1 MLLPRIIPCLL
12 LTKEG
17 LVKTVNFKNPTYI
30 GDPVNAVKIFNEKE
44 ADELCF
50 LDITATNEKREPN
63 YKVISE
69 IASECFMPLSYGG
82 GINNFEQAKK
92 KGITK
97 IICVSVN
104 DPNVMKAWG
113 ENQNVGNKI
122 FMAADPYCEFTKS
135 IGAVID
141 RTENG
146 LGVRSAR
153 YTMLAENNVIRK
165 IKLEEDASQCEISA
179 AKNFIK
185 EINSQYSFNN
195 KIIDDNW
202 LNAYSSQFPDR
213 ASCLGAINFP
223 LDALLNRIVPFIV
236 EGFKEGDFRG
246 LCSKPAILAYGM
258 QDKAIDPD
266 YAIRDFKAL
275 FPESKV
281 TKIQNAGH
289 YSQEDEPQ
297 ILIDLIKKFMKDNE
311 I

>member
-1 MLLPRIIPCLL
+1 MIS
-12 LTKEG
+12 
-17 LVKTVNFKNPTYI
+17 
-30 GDPVNAVKIFNEKE
+30 
-44 ADELCF
+44 ADETF
-50 LDITATNEKREPN
+50 EGTWPFAPKYFNGNGFQQHYVDEGSKTAET
-63 YKVISE
+63 
-69 IASECFMPLSYGG
+69 
-82 GINNFEQAKK
+82 
-92 KGITK
+92 
-97 IICVSVN
+97 IICLHGEPTWGYIYRNFIPQLSDKYRIVVPDMMGFGKSETPQNKEYTLKTHVEN
-104 DPNVMKAWG
+104 LDNLIKYLDLKNITFVGQDWGGPITGAYAIRNLDRVKGFILINTLFGYSKEERPKTLTPWFKWIKKHYEAGTLNGILGELSSTLLSVMKIP
-113 ENQNVGNKI
+113 N
-122 FMAADPYCEFTKS
+122 FT
-135 IGAVID
+135 
-141 RTENG
+141 
-146 LGVRSAR
+146 
-153 YTMLAENNVIRK
+153 
-165 IKLEEDASQCEISA
+165 
-179 AKNFIK
+179 
-185 EINSQYSFNN
+185 NN

-236 EGFKEGDFRG
+236 EGFKEGDIKG
-246 LCSKPAILAYGM
+246 LCSKPATLAYGM

>member
-1 MLLPRIIPCLL
+1 MIGAEETFEGTWPFAPKYFNGNGFQQHYVDEGSKTAETIICLHGEPTWGYIYRNFIPQLSDKYRIIVPDMMGFGKSETPQNKEYTLKTHVENLDNLIKYLDLKNITFVGQDWGGPITGAYAIRNLDRVKGFILINTLFGYSKEERPKTLTPWFKWIKKHYEAGTLNGILGELSSTLL
-12 LTKEG
+12 
-17 LVKTVNFKNPTYI
+17 
-30 GDPVNAVKIFNEKE
+30 
-44 ADELCF
+44 
-50 LDITATNEKREPN
+50 
-63 YKVISE
+63 S
-69 IASECFMPLSYGG
+69 
-82 GINNFEQAKK
+82 
-92 KGITK
+92 
-97 IICVSVN
+97 
-104 DPNVMKAWG
+104 VMKIP
-113 ENQNVGNKI
+113 N
-122 FMAADPYCEFTKS
+122 FT
-135 IGAVID
+135 
-141 RTENG
+141 
-146 LGVRSAR
+146 
-153 YTMLAENNVIRK
+153 
-165 IKLEEDASQCEISA
+165 
-179 AKNFIK
+179 
-185 EINSQYSFNN
+185 NN

>member
-1 MLLPRIIPCLL
+1 MIGADETFKGTWPFAPKYFNGNGFQQHYVDEGSKTAETIICLHGEPTWGYIYRNFIPQLSDKYRIIVPDMMGFGKSETPQNKEYTLKTHVENLDNLIKYLDLKNITFVGQDWGGPITGAYAIRNLNRVKGFILINTLFGYSKEERPKTLTPWFKWIKKHYEAGTLNGILGELSSTLL
-12 LTKEG
+12 
-17 LVKTVNFKNPTYI
+17 
-30 GDPVNAVKIFNEKE
+30 
-44 ADELCF
+44 
-50 LDITATNEKREPN
+50 
-63 YKVISE
+63 S
-69 IASECFMPLSYGG
+69 
-82 GINNFEQAKK
+82 
-92 KGITK
+92 
-97 IICVSVN
+97 
-104 DPNVMKAWG
+104 VMKIP
-113 ENQNVGNKI
+113 N
-122 FMAADPYCEFTKS
+122 FT
-135 IGAVID
+135 
-141 RTENG
+141 
-146 LGVRSAR
+146 
-153 YTMLAENNVIRK
+153 
-165 IKLEEDASQCEISA
+165 
-179 AKNFIK
+179 
-185 EINSQYSFNN
+185 NN

-236 EGFKEGDFRG
+236 EGFKEGDIKG

>member
-1 MLLPRIIPCLL
+1 MISANETFEGTWPFAPKYFNGNGFQQHYIDEGSKTAETIICLHGEPTWGYIYRNFIPQLSDKYRIIVPDMMGFGKSETPQNKEYTLKTHVKNL
-12 LTKEG
+12 GNLIKYLDLKSITFVGQDWGGPITGAYAIRNLDRVKGFILINTLFGYSKEERPKTLTPW
-17 LVKTVNFKNPTYI
+17 FKWIKNHY
-30 GDPVNAVKIFNEKE
+30 E
-44 ADELCF
+44 AGTLNGILGELSSTF
-50 LDITATNEKREPN
+50 L
-63 YKVISE
+63 S
-69 IASECFMPLSYGG
+69 
-82 GINNFEQAKK
+82 
-92 KGITK
+92 
-97 IICVSVN
+97 
-104 DPNVMKAWG
+104 VMKIP
-113 ENQNVGNKI
+113 N
-122 FMAADPYCEFTKS
+122 FT
-135 IGAVID
+135 
-141 RTENG
+141 
-146 LGVRSAR
+146 
-153 YTMLAENNVIRK
+153 
-165 IKLEEDASQCEISA
+165 
-179 AKNFIK
+179 
-185 EINSQYSFNN
+185 NN

-236 EGFKEGDFRG
+236 EGFKEGDFKG

>member
-1 MLLPRIIPCLL
+1 MIS
-12 LTKEG
+12 
-17 LVKTVNFKNPTYI
+17 
-30 GDPVNAVKIFNEKE
+30 
-44 ADELCF
+44 ADETF
-50 LDITATNEKREPN
+50 KGTWPFAPKYFNGNGFQQHYVDEGSKT
-63 YKVISE
+63 SE
-69 IASECFMPLSYGG
+69 
-82 GINNFEQAKK
+82 
-92 KGITK
+92 T
-97 IICVSVN
+97 IICLHGEPTWGYIYRNFIPQLSDKYRIVVPDMMGFGKSETPQNKEYTLKTHVEN
-104 DPNVMKAWG
+104 LDNLIKYLDLKNITFVGQDWGGPITGAYAIRNLDRVKGFILINTLFGYSKEERPKTLTPWFKWIKKHYEAGTLNGILGELSSTLLSVMKIP
-113 ENQNVGNKI
+113 N
-122 FMAADPYCEFTKS
+122 FT
-135 IGAVID
+135 
-141 RTENG
+141 
-146 LGVRSAR
+146 
-153 YTMLAENNVIRK
+153 
-165 IKLEEDASQCEISA
+165 
-179 AKNFIK
+179 
-185 EINSQYSFNN
+185 NN

>member
-1 MLLPRIIPCLL
+1 MIS
-12 LTKEG
+12 
-17 LVKTVNFKNPTYI
+17 
-30 GDPVNAVKIFNEKE
+30 
-44 ADELCF
+44 ADETF
-50 LDITATNEKREPN
+50 EGTWPFVPKYFNGNGFQQHYVDEGSKTAET
-63 YKVISE
+63 
-69 IASECFMPLSYGG
+69 
-82 GINNFEQAKK
+82 
-92 KGITK
+92 
-97 IICVSVN
+97 IICLHGEPTWGYIYRNFIPQLSDKYRIVVPDMMGFGKSETPQNKEYTLKTHVEN
-104 DPNVMKAWG
+104 LDNLIKYLDLKNITFVGQDWGGPITGAYAIRNLDRVKGFILINTLFGYSKEERPKTLTPWFKWIKKHYEAGTLNGILGELSSTLLSVMKIP
-113 ENQNVGNKI
+113 N
-122 FMAADPYCEFTKS
+122 FT
-135 IGAVID
+135 
-141 RTENG
+141 
-146 LGVRSAR
+146 
-153 YTMLAENNVIRK
+153 
-165 IKLEEDASQCEISA
+165 
-179 AKNFIK
+179 
-185 EINSQYSFNN
+185 NN

-236 EGFKEGDFRG
+236 EGFKEGDIKG